1 MQWTCF
7 HTIPNHVSFKAGLK
21 FYTQQFQNVIHF
33 MTNKC
38 KIYLIYTQF
47 IYNKISLIYFKLF
60 FFFINALNDNFVQ
73 KNVLTQNSVSEIL
86 QVSKAEKS
94 FKISIISSFFLFRY
108 TIMINST
115 VLYLVFAND
124 QSILSLHFKRRPHD
138 EVSQILQL

>member
-1 MQWTCF
+1 
-7 HTIPNHVSFKAGLK
+7 
-21 FYTQQFQNVIHF
+21 

-60 FFFINALNDNFVQ
+60 FFLINALNDNFVQ
-73 KNVLTQNSVSEIL
+73 KNVLTQNFVSEIL

-115 VLYLVFAND
+115 VLYLLFSYLLMIN
-124 QSILSLHFKRRPHD
+124 LSYHFTSKEGPMMKSPKSYNSN
-138 EVSQILQL
+138 ECFFVS